1 MNSYQ
6 TQETMACDPF
16 LVVAVDFGTTYS
28 GFAFQFR
35 HEYSAK
41 DPTVITAPQS
51 WSDGTKQ
58 VLSLK
63 TPTALLLNSDLE
75 IDSFG
80 YEAERKYSGLCE
92 ENKHLDWFFY
102 KRFKMKLQ
110 NRGGLS
116 KNSSLEDESLKM
128 LPAVE
133 IFAKAIECLKIK
145 LFEQLDKDQTVL
157 SPDDILWVLTVPAIW
172 DDSAKDFMRKAALT
186 ANIKNDNLRI
196 ALEPE
201 AASLYCQYLPINR
214 FAAGHA
220 ESQFSLASPG
230 TVYMVVDLGGGT
242 TDITVHE
249 KLKDGNLREVH
260 RACGGPWGGIAVDQ
274 NFINLLE
281 SIVGKKAMTY
291 FINNH
296 RSDYQDMMKEFE
308 ITKRNIELETEKDI
322 KIKLPFNL
330 FETVKKERFLG
341 KDFRTALAES
351 EHAKEIKLI
360 GDKIKINPD
369 LARSLME
376 KVVDEI
382 ISQMEQCFRDVIT
395 QHNLSLILMVGGF
408 SESQYIQQRVK
419 ERFEGQNNVR
429 VMIPMEA
436 GLAVLKGAVVFG
448 RQPQSI
454 SSRILRY
461 TYGAEI
467 TPKWNA
473 ELYDV
478 AHRSEDGQFC
488 NNVFKPFAYMD
499 KEVEMGKQIEKI
511 YNTIEPMQN
520 VVYLKIFCSD
530 KYDTKYT
537 TEQGCI
543 PLGTLAITLKHPK
556 RENQEIKVIYEFGN
570 TELKVSGKEAVSGE
584 MCETVLQMD
593 E

>member
-1 MNSYQ
+1 MS
-6 TQETMACDPF
+6 CDPF

-35 HEYSAK
+35 HEYCAK
-41 DPTVITAPQS
+41 DPTVISAPQS

-80 YEAERKYSGLCE
+80 YEAERKYSNLCE
-92 ENKHLDWFFY
+92 ENKHMDWYFY
-102 KRFKMKLQ
+102 RRFKMKLQ

-116 KNSSLEDESLKM
+116 KTSSVEDESLKM

-133 IFAKAIECLKIK
+133 VFAKSIECLKIK

-186 ANIKNDNLRI
+186 ADIKNDNLKI

-201 AASLYCQYLPINR
+201 AASLYCQYLPVNR
-214 FAAGHA
+214 FAAGGA
-220 ESQFSLASPG
+220 ASQFSLASPG

-242 TDITVHE
+242 ADITCHE

-260 RACGGPWGGIAVDQ
+260 RACGGPWGGTAVDN
-274 NFINLLE
+274 NFIDMLS
-281 SIVGKKAMTY
+281 SIVGKPAMT
-291 FINNH
+291 FFMNNH
-296 RSDYQDMMKEFE
+296 RADYQDLMKEFE
-308 ITKRNIELETEKDI
+308 ITKRNIELESDKPVN
-322 KIKLPFNL
+322 IKLPFTL
-330 FETVKKERFLG
+330 FETVKNPRFRGKEF
-341 KDFRTALAES
+341 KQALAES
-351 EHAKEIKLI
+351 KQATKIKLI
-360 GDKIKINPD
+360 GDKIKMNAD
-369 LARSLME
+369 LARSLVE
-376 KVVDEI
+376 KVADNI
-382 ISQMEQCFRDVIT
+382 IKQMEDCFRDVIT

-408 SESQYIQQRVK
+408 SESPYIQQRVR
-419 ERFEGQNNVR
+419 ERFEGQNNIR
-429 VMIPMEA
+429 VLIPMEA

-467 TPKWNA
+467 TPEWNPDI
-473 ELYDV
+473 YDA
-478 AHRSEDGQFC
+478 AHRSEDGEYC

-499 KEVEMGKQIEKI
+499 KEVEMGKKIEKT

-520 VVYLKIFCSD
+520 IVYLKIFCSD

-537 TEQGCI
+537 TEPECI
-543 PLGTLAITLKHPK
+543 LLGTLAITVKSPK
-556 RENQEIKVIYEFGN
+556 EEKQEIKVIYEFGN
-570 TELKVSGKEAVSGE
+570 TELKVSGKEAKSGE
-584 MCETVLQMD
+584 ICETVLQMN